1 MSDMETDQ
9 KSPKFSIGMPD
20 LSYLYNPPGKDTRRK
35 QKDPKRKAVEPPPE
49 ESDSDKCRRH
59 KEMQKRI
66 KMMTGRLS
74 FLEHCIRSEKE
85 FPDLTDAD
93 ALVEFQNEY
102 DDLSS
107 QKEQKLGELALSLP
121 CPVLDCPGNAKTNKT
136 VNDDRGFVSP
146 QKTAKKLKFS
156 APIAGTSQPVK
167 VQNKFSSL
175 SVKEAE
181 NNPTTS
187 DQTAA
192 PISARPR
199 IPPIMFKYKKANY
212 RSIIKNL
219 NEDFPDCEAKL
230 AGKYLKIFC
239 KTSDEHRVVTD
250 HLKEIKEQF
259 YVIDPP
265 DSRPLKVVIKGL
277 PISTEINEIQDDLT
291 SQGFSVEKVA
301 QLTRSKTKAPLPIF
315 MVELEKKP
323 NSPDIFKLKKC
334 CYLAVQVDAFNRRPG
349 VSQCYNC
356 NLFNHSSKN
365 CFMHTRCLKCGESHR
380 TNECP
385 IKDKI
390 QNPVCINCN
399 KTGHMAN
406 WSQCEEFP
414 KKKPRK
420 GETMRNRNT
429 PTESNKTSKKVTPT
443 LSFAAALSGTAKQ
456 KSTPG
461 TPAATE
467 ETPSINENNNDNDFG
482 FKDAIR
488 ELRRF
493 FLDYPFLLEMG
504 RQFSYAKDEERLDI
518 FYQNLVKSRKA

>member
-9 KSPKFSIGMPD
+9 KSPKLSIGMPD
-20 LSYLYNPPGKDTRRK
+20 LSYLYNPPEKDTRRK

-49 ESDSDKCRRH
+49 ETDSDKCRRH
-59 KEMQKRI
+59 KEIQKRI

-93 ALVEFQNEY
+93 ALVEFQNEH
-102 DDLSS
+102 DELSS

-146 QKTAKKLKFS
+146 KKTAKKQKFS
-156 APIAGTSQPVK
+156 VPIAGTSQPVK

-175 SVKEAE
+175 SEKEAE
-181 NNPTTS
+181 TNPTTP

-199 IPPIMFKYKKANY
+199 IPPIMFKHKQENY

-219 NEDFPDCEAKL
+219 NKDFPNCEVKL
-230 AGKYLKIFC
+230 AGKYFKILC

-250 HLKEIKEQF
+250 HLKVIKEQF

-291 SQGFSVEKVA
+291 SQGFNVEKVA
-301 QLTRSKTKAPLPIF
+301 QLTRSKTKASLPIF

-323 NSPDIFKLKKC
+323 NFKLKKC

-365 CFMHTRCLKCGESHR
+365 CFMRTRCLKRGESHR
-380 TNECP
+380 TNDCP

-414 KKKPRK
+414 KRKPQK
-420 GETMRNRNT
+420 GETIRNRNT
-429 PTESNKTSKKVTPT
+429 STESNKTSKKVTPT
-443 LSFAAALSGTAKQ
+443 LSFAAAKQ

-467 ETPSINENNNDNDFG
+467 ETPSINENSNDKDFG
-482 FKDAIR
+482 FKDA
-488 ELRRF
+488 
-493 FLDYPFLLEMG
+493 
-504 RQFSYAKDEERLDI
+504 
-518 FYQNLVKSRKA
+518 N

>member
-1 MSDMETDQ
+1 MSDMETDPNFQ
-9 KSPKFSIGMPD
+9 FSYGLPD
-20 LSYLYNPPGKDTRRK
+20 LSFLHHPPGKDKRRK

-49 ESDSDKCRRH
+49 ETDSDKCRRH
-59 KEMQKRI
+59 QEMQKRI
-66 KMMTGRLS
+66 KMANGRLS

-85 FPDLTDAD
+85 FPDLTDDD
-93 ALVEFQNEY
+93 ALVG
-102 DDLSS
+102 L
-107 QKEQKLGELALSLP
+107 QKEHEELSAQQEQTLGPPEPSVKKHPRLENR
-121 CPVLDCPGNAKTNKT
+121 DNNKT
-136 VNDDRGFVSP
+136 TNDDSGFVAP
-146 QKTAKKLKFS
+146 KKTAKKLKFS
-156 APIAGTSQPVK
+156 VPIAGTSQPVN

-175 SVKEAE
+175 SDKEAE
-181 NNPTTS
+181 INPTTS

-192 PISARPR
+192 PISARPKV
-199 IPPIMFKYKKANY
+199 PPIMFKHKKANY
-212 RSIIKNL
+212 KSIVQNL
-219 NEDFPDCEAKL
+219 SKDFPDCEVKL
-230 AGKYLKIFC
+230 AGKYFKIFC

-250 HLKEIKEQF
+250 YLKVIKEEF

-323 NSPDIFKLKKC
+323 DSPDIFKLKKC

-365 CFMHTRCLKCGESHR
+365 CFMRTRCLKCGESHR

-414 KKKPRK
+414 KRKLRK
-420 GETMRNRNT
+420 GETIRNRNT
-429 PTESNKTSKKVTPT
+429 STESNKTSKKVTPN
-443 LSFAAALSGTAKQ
+443 LSFAAALSGASKQ

-467 ETPSINENNNDNDFG
+467 ETPSISENSNDKDFG

-518 FYQNLVKSRKA
+518 FYQNLVKNQNQKA